1 MTGRVRPVSVREGRR
16 RPERVADRTRTAFIG
31 ELEGCGEFK
40 DERRPR
46 PRRRRRQLR
55 AAGHG
60 ESDDLPA
67 RLSAASI
74 VLQARLA
81 TARGVCSRARAS
93 AASSAAFSARTR
105 LSLAILRRVVSRH
118 ASAHLATVLALQ
130 WQSAHH
136 SATASSPYRD
146 RPPFVESRDGD
157 AALSPR
163 STDVRVATASLSLAL
178 TRFNR
183 SSADSSSSN
192 SPSFNSSRVI
202 VANGSSWRAPGSISA
217 TIGVRRSMR
226 SPGDSARRSSAACDD
241 ATKGENGIHRGEC
254 DGFVSVAAN
263 VVDVGTIGAR
273 LAEAALVFEA
283 ARTVSSPNLSLRAAA
298 AHCSTSRSSANPR
311 AADSGRVVVGAG
323 GPLGNRGSPG
333 SGRSQRARSGR
344 RGRHDPNRSELILRL
359 CDPRLP
365 LRHGA
370 PREERRHRSSPCGGA
385 EFFLGSGSGDA

>member
-1 MTGRVRPVSVREGRR
+1 MLSGERGDGGGFRVDGGGFVPSRSARVVGEPNASPIE
-16 RPERVADRTRTAFIG
+16 PE
-31 ELEGCGEFK
+31 
-40 DERRPR
+40 PR
-46 PRRRRRQLR
+46 LSASSRDAASSKTSAVLDLVGVGASCV

-74 VLQARLA
+74 ALQARLA

-146 RPPFVESRDGD
+146 RPPFVESRNGD

-283 ARTVSSPNLSLRAAA
+283 ARTVSSPNLSLREAA

-323 GPLGNRGSPG
+323 GPNWEIAAAPGPAGPSALGL
-333 SGRSQRARSGR
+333 A
-344 RGRHDPNRSELILRL
+344 
-359 CDPRLP
+359 
-365 LRHGA
+365 GA
-370 PREERRHRSSPCGGA
+370 
-385 EFFLGSGSGDA
+385 GDMTRTVAS